1 MMDFLAVAI
10 QLKLGF
16 WQLLLAAF
24 LAGSFIIIRRIIRHI
39 YK

>member
-1 MMDFLAVAI
+1 MDFLAIGI

-16 WQLLLAAF
+16 WQILLAAIF
-24 LAGSFIIIRRIIRHI
+24 AGSFIIIRRIVRHY